1 MSSGKL
7 KSREYADMKAR
18 LLLNLGL
25 VYENLAD
32 FDKCKK
38 LLFEAMELTKYVF
51 RQSHFI
57 IYNHFCYI
65 ISDQISFTMNYFDV
79 KSRLEQS
86 TRRQIYLSKQENHT
100 TMHSKLQLYSR
111 VKRNA
116 AIRSFVLGW

>member
-7 KSREYADMKAR
+7 KNREYADMKAR

-38 LLFEAMELTKYVF
+38 LLFEAMELTKYIL

-57 IYNHFCYI
+57 MYNRFCYI

-116 AIRSFVLGW
+116 AIRSFVLG